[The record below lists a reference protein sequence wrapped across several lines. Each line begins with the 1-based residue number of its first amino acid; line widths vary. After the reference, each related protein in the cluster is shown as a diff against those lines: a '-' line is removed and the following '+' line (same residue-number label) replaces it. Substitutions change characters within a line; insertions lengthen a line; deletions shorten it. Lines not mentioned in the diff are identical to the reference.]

1 MIRNDRQDLSRLAHG
16 SGFSLAAFA
25 RRLRSGGPSGP
36 DCQGA
41 CRGGVGS
48 VSGHAFLFGRP
59 RTAALR
65 SEDDGGFAVLR
76 LQPRDLLVAGDRA
89 VLPGPDGLHGGGGV
103 PAPGFPHRERL
114 PEAPPFV
121 ARRSVRPDIGPLQ
134 GDGPCVS
141 GHVSIDGT
149 RIQANASKHKAMSY
163 GRMVKAEAELSEE
176 IREMLS
182 RAEAA
187 DEAEDLEH
195 GVDGGS
201 GMLPD
206 HLATKRQRRERIKEH
221 MAALEAQAAAA
232 AEAAGKDPAEAKPE
246 DKAQRNFTDPESRLM
261 KTKDGFGQ
269 CYNGQIVVDA
279 DNQIIVAHGLTAEGS
294 DQKQLE
300 PMIEAMEASAGEL
313 PDELSADAGYCSEEN
328 LKLLKRKGIRGHVA
342 TGRRKHGKETAT
354 GGRPPREGTCRAEMD
369 RLLKREGRDGRYRL
383 RKTAVEPVFGQIK
396 QARRFRQFLMR
407 GVENARREWT
417 LICIAHNLNK
427 LASAWSDARPVGA

>member
-1 MIRNDRQDLSRLAHG
+1 MAGKTFRDWRVDQVFLLPPSVDDFVPEDHPARIVRELVEEALDLSPVMGAYSEIRGQPPYHPRMM
-16 SGFSLAAFA
+16 AALLFYAYSQGICSSREIA
-25 RRLRSGGPSGP
+25 RRCHDRMDFMAAACQSP
-36 DCQGA
+36 DFRTVNAFRKRHLSALGDLFDQILA
-41 CRGGVGS
+41 LCRGM
-48 VSGHAFLFGRP
+48 
-59 RTAALR
+59 
-65 SEDDGGFAVLR
+65 
-76 LQPRDLLVAGDRA
+76 
-89 VLPGPDGLHGGGGV
+89 GL
-103 PAPGFPHRERL
+103 ASL
-114 PEAPPFV
+114 
-121 ARRSVRPDIGPLQ
+121 
-134 GDGPCVS
+134 

-176 IREMLS
+176 IKEMLS

-187 DEAEDLEH
+187 DEAEDLAH

-201 GMLPD
+201 GMLPE

-246 DKAQRNFTDPESRLM
+246 DKAQRNSADPESRLM

-269 CYNGQIVVDA
+269 CCNGQIVVDA

-313 PDELSADAGYCSEEN
+313 PEELSADAGYCSEEN

-342 TGRRKHGKETAT
+342 TGRRRHGKETAT
-354 GGRPPREGTCRAEMD
+354 GARPRREGTCRAEMD
-369 RLLKREGRDGRYRL
+369 RRLKREGRDGRYRL

-417 LICIAHNLNK
+417 LVCIAHNLNK
-427 LASAWSDARPVGA
+427 LVSAWPDARPAGA

>member
-1 MIRNDRQDLSRLAHG
+1 MADKTFRDWRVDQVFLLPPSVDDFVPEDHPARIVRELVEEALDLSPVMGAYSEIRGQPSYHPRKMVALLFYAYSQGIYSSREIARCCQDRMDFMAVTACQRPDFRTVNAFRKRHLSSLGGLFDQILA
-16 SGFSLAAFA
+16 L
-25 RRLRSGGPSGP
+25 
-36 DCQGA
+36 
-41 CRGGVGS
+41 CRGM
-48 VSGHAFLFGRP
+48 
-59 RTAALR
+59 
-65 SEDDGGFAVLR
+65 
-76 LQPRDLLVAGDRA
+76 
-89 VLPGPDGLHGGGGV
+89 GL
-103 PAPGFPHRERL
+103 ASL
-114 PEAPPFV
+114 
-121 ARRSVRPDIGPLQ
+121 
-134 GDGPCVS
+134 

-182 RAEAA
+182 CAEAA
-187 DEAEDLEH
+187 DAAEDLEH

-201 GMLPD
+201 GMLPE

-221 MAALEAQAAAA
+221 MAALEVQAAAA

-279 DNQIIVAHGLTAEGS
+279 DNRIIVAHGLTAEGS

-313 PDELSADAGYCSEEN
+313 PEELSADAGYCSEEN
-328 LKLLKRKGIRGHVA
+328 LKLLNRKGIRGYVA
-342 TGRRKHGKETAT
+342 TGRRRHGKETAT
-354 GGRPPREGTCRAEMD
+354 GARPPREGTCRAEMD
-369 RLLKREGRDGRYRL
+369 RKLKREGRDGRYRL
-383 RKTAVEPVFGQIK
+383 RKITVEPVFGQIK

-417 LICIAHNLNK
+417 LVCIAHNLNK
-427 LASAWSDARPVGA
+427 LVSAWPNARPAGA

>member
-1 MIRNDRQDLSRLAHG
+1 MAGKTFRDWRVDQVFLLPPSVDDFVPEDHPARIVRELVEEALDLS
-16 SGFSLAAFA
+16 
-25 RRLRSGGPSGP
+25 PVM
-36 DCQGA
+36 GA
-41 CRGGVGS
+41 YSEIRGQPPY
-48 VSGHAFLFGRP
+48 HP
-59 RTAALR
+59 RMMAALLFYAHSQGIYSSR
-65 SEDDGGFAVLR
+65 EIAR
-76 LQPRDLLVAGDRA
+76 CCHDRMDFMA
-89 VLPGPDGLHGGGGV
+89 
-103 PAPGFPHRERL
+103 A
-114 PEAPPFV
+114 A
-121 ARRSVRPDIGPLQ
+121 ACQRPDFRTVNAFRKRHLSAL
-134 GDGPCVS
+134 GDLFDQILALCMGMGLAS
-141 GHVSIDGT
+141 LGHVSIDGT

-201 GMLPD
+201 GMLPE

-221 MAALEAQAAAA
+221 MAALEAQATAA
-232 AEAAGKDPAEAKPE
+232 AEAAGKDPSEAKPE
-246 DKAQRNFTDPESRLM
+246 DKAQRNFTDPESKLM

-269 CYNGQIVVDA
+269 CCNGQIVVDA

-313 PDELSADAGYCSEEN
+313 PEELSAAAGYCSEEN

-342 TGRRKHGKETAT
+342 TGRRRHGKETAT
-354 GGRPPREGTCRAEMD
+354 GARPPREGTCRAEMD
-369 RLLKREGRDGRYRL
+369 RRLKREGRDGRYRL

-417 LICIAHNLNK
+417 LVCIAHNLNK
-427 LASAWSDARPVGA
+427 LVSAWPNTRPAGA